1 MKKILIYIGIVS
13 ALLQVGCTKDFDA
26 LNTDPNQV
34 GGDQL
39 DPNFLITSS
48 QFAYSTKGYGVF
60 MFTSMWSQTLAS
72 TSSLQSN
79 YQSNGDKYVSTSS
92 TPDYLSNIWNNNYG
106 SNDKFSTGA
115 GNLANDAIKLTAAD
129 AAKSNINAVAIIM
142 KQLIMQQ
149 ITDTYGDVPYSQAFQ
164 GKEGITQP
172 VYDKQKDIY
181 DAMFAELQTA
191 VGMLDAGKVLA
202 TGDMYYKGDVTK
214 WKKFAYSLML
224 RMAMRL
230 TKVDAVTAQKWA
242 EAAAAGGTFADN
254 SDNAFITTEIS
265 TSHQNNLASVYG
277 TDGFQ
282 TKWSRTLINYLRVNN
297 DPRLTVV
304 AEISVPTE
312 TNGNLVP
319 GIVDSSRQ
327 IGLPNGYDLLG
338 GPNDISG
345 APGFP
350 GATTGSPI
358 GNYSRPR
365 YTVYANQ
372 ASPIFVLTYPETELL
387 LAEAAARGWNVGGTA
402 ATHYA
407 SGVAAALTCL
417 STLGAELTISPA
429 TAALFATT
437 HPLDI
442 SSLNASL
449 KQINEQ
455 YWATTGIQFN
465 YYEAY
470 MNWKRSGYPVLTPV
484 NFAGNFSNGTIPRRQ
499 LYPQGEATLNT
510 ANYNAAAGS
519 ITGGDTWT
527 SRVWWDVAN

>member
-13 ALLQVGCTKDFDA
+13 ALLQVGCTKDFDG

-39 DPNFLITSS
+39 DPNFLISSS

-79 YQSNGDKYVSTSS
+79 YNSNGDKYVATGS
-92 TPDYLSNIWNNNYG
+92 TPDYSSNIWNNNFG

-115 GNLANDAIKLTAAD
+115 GNLANDAIKLTEAD
-129 AAKSNINAVAIIM
+129 PAKANINAVAIIM

-164 GKEGITQP
+164 GKEGITLP
-172 VYDKQKDIY
+172 AYDRQKDIY
-181 DAMFAELQTA
+181 DAMFAQLQTA

-202 TGDMYYKGDVTK
+202 TGDIYYKGDVTK

-230 TKVDAVTAQKWA
+230 TKVDAASAQKWA
-242 EAAAAGGTFADN
+242 EAAAAGGTFVDN
-254 SDNAFITTEIS
+254 SDNAFLTTEIS
-265 TSHQNNLASVYG
+265 TSHQNNLAGVYG
-277 TDGFQ
+277 VDGFQ
-282 TKWSRTLINYLRVNN
+282 TKWSKTLIDYLKVNS
-297 DPRLTVV
+297 DPRLGVV

-319 GIVDSSRQ
+319 GIVDASKQ
-327 IGLPNGYDLLG
+327 IGMPNGYDLLG
-338 GPNDISG
+338 GPQDISEE
-345 APGFP
+345 PNYP

-365 YTVYANQ
+365 YSVYTNQ
-372 ASPIFVLTYPETELL
+372 ASPIFVLTYAETELL

-407 SGVAAALTCL
+407 NGVIAGLTCL
-417 STLGAELTISPA
+417 STLGAELTISNA
-429 TAALFATT
+429 TATTFAAA
-437 HPLDI
+437 HPLDV

-449 KQINEQ
+449 EQINEQ
-455 YWATTGIQFN
+455 IWATTGIQFN

-484 NFAGNFSNGTIPRRQ
+484 NFAGNFSGGTIPRRQ

-510 ANYNAAAGS
+510 ANYQAAVKNM
-519 ITGGDTWT
+519 TGGDNWT